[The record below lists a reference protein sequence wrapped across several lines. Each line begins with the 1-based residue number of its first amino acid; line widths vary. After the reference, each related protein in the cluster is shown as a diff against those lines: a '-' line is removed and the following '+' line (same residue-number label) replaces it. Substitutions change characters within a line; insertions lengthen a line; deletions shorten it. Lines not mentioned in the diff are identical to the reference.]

1 MMTAIRRGAPADLD
15 AVAAIQYCCPEAAQ
29 WEPRDYLA
37 HDFWVATHEDG
48 VAGFLVMRR
57 TAPDEGEILNL
68 AVSPDFRRQ
77 GVAARL
83 MGTALQSFNGAFYL
97 EVRESNEAAQKLYK
111 SLGFQELSRR
121 PKYYQSPPET
131 AIVMKFHSC

>member
-1 MMTAIRRGAPADLD
+1 MMTAIRRGGPSDLE

-29 WEPRDYLA
+29 WDPRDYLA
-37 HDFWVATHEDG
+37 HDFWVAAREDR
-48 VAGFLVMRR
+48 VAGFLVLRR

-77 GVAARL
+77 RVASRL
-83 MGTALQSFNGAFYL
+83 METALQNFAGAFYL
-97 EVRESNEAAQKLYK
+97 EVRESNEAAIKFYK

-121 PKYYQSPPET
+121 PQYYQSPPET